1 MTEPLK
7 IEGLWVDFHETV
19 MNFFLHHLIVDI
31 FSFPDIGGV
40 KYGATTSADLS
51 ILFDAG
57 GIIGM

>member
-1 MTEPLK
+1 M
-7 IEGLWVDFHETV
+7 DFHGSV